1 MHQTLLV
8 VKNSFNERLVQITCR
23 TTFNYLSAPDV
34 IIKILMKEH
43 LRIGRINYANMFPI
57 FYMLEHGCDCSAYR
71 FIEGVPSEL
80 NRLLREGE
88 IDISPSSSIEYLRHK
103 DMYTILDGHSISSF
117 GPIGSILLFST
128 RPLETLGGSTILTSS
143 QSETSVV
150 LLDIILKKFYSIEC
164 ILKPS
169 NNSFSKALEYYPAYL
184 LIGDDALKA
193 VSGCK
198 LQVAGNNSKLY
209 VYDLGNIWY
218 QHTGLPFVFALW
230 IARKDSETKMLIGK
244 FRMDLSKAKDAAL
257 KNLKTIA
264 REFYLTNIIAED
276 EIVSYWEGISYD
288 LNNEHKKGLEL
299 FRKYAEELKLF

>member
-34 IIKILMKEH
+34 IIKILMREH

-230 IARKDSETKMLIGK
+230 IARKDSETKMLLGK

-264 REFYLTNIIAED
+264 RESYLINILSED

-288 LNNEHKKGLEL
+288 LDDEHLAGLEL
-299 FRKYAEELKLF
+299 FREYAEHLNLI